1 MIVVTGATGHIGGE
15 LVRLLSDKGVTLRA
29 VTRDP
34 RRTPPLPGVA
44 WVQAD
49 LRDARS
55 LRDVFLGAETM
66 FLLTSNAEDMGTLQR
81 NAIEA
86 AGSAG
91 VAYVVKG
98 SALGASSRSRS
109 PIGRSHHEVETRS
122 EERRV
127 GKEGRCRRGRWDEV
141 EKGVRA

>member
-34 RRTPPLPGVA
+34 RRAPPLPGVA

-66 FLLTSNAEDMGTLQR
+66 FLLTSNAEDMGTL
-81 NAIEA
+81 
-86 AGSAG
+86 
-91 VAYVVKG
+91 
-98 SALGASSRSRS
+98 
-109 PIGRSHHEVETRS
+109 
-122 EERRV
+122 
-127 GKEGRCRRGRWDEV
+127 
-141 EKGVRA
+141 